1 MLFESLVLISLLILS
16 LGAIYRII
24 RGPTIWDRMLGVSL
38 FSAKVIVAM
47 VLLGVI
53 IDRTY
58 MIDVALVFSVLGF
71 ISTVII
77 SRFVER
83 KGDI

>member
-1 MLFESLVLISLLILS
+1 MLFETLVLISLLLLS

-24 RGPTIWDRMLGVSL
+24 RGPTVWDRMLGFSL

-53 IDRTY
+53 INRTY
-58 MIDVALVFSVLGF
+58 LVDVALIFSVLGF
-71 ISTVII
+71 ISTVVI
-77 SRFVER
+77 SRFIER